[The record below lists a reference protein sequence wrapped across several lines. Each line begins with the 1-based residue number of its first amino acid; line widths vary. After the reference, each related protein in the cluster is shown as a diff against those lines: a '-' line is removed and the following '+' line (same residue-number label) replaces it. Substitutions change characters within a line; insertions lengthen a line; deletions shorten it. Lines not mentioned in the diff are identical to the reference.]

1 VTVVI
6 ALGDRFVFLQFLD
19 RLGALFLGDAELL
32 AQLMDRRIEVV
43 APLHRSFCEGR
54 IGEMLSVVD
63 AAALLLGD
71 DLVVE
76 LLRHALELG
85 DHRFDLGDLATLL
98 VDLES
103 LQPDETFTRLHGK
116 TRSLGCAPTP

>member
-1 VTVVI
+1 MI
-6 ALGDRFVFLQFLD
+6 ALGDRFVLLEFLD
-19 RLGALFLGDAELL
+19 RFGALFLGDAELL

-43 APLHRSFCEGR
+43 APLHRGLGEGR
-54 IGEMLSVVD
+54 IGEMRRVVD

-85 DHRFDLGDLATLL
+85 DHRFDLGDLATFL

-103 LQPDETFTRLHGK
+103 LQPDSRIAELWRVGI
-116 TRSLGCAPTP
+116 S